1 MIVSEP
7 PLQTSSCKRSQNQQK
22 WTKYETTES
31 KKPMQKKKNNNKWF
45 TSNELKTVM
54 YQKSIHFVKV
64 C

>member
-31 KKPMQKKKNNNKWF
+31 KKPMQKKKTTTNGLHLMN
-45 TSNELKTVM
+45 
-54 YQKSIHFVKV
+54 
-64 C
+64 